1 MNHWRRTGRGPLR
14 ALLRAPGYT
23 LPAWMAMG
31 VGILYGGPLLALAHA
46 RLGLAAPA
54 APVPAFDRAPGGGWT
69 ERLVA
74 PETVQALGVDAL
86 VRATLA
92 AVLLLMGAA
101 AVNLATLVLARA
113 SARRAD
119 TAVRAALG
127 ATPGRLVRAA
137 VAEAGA
143 LGMAGIVAGALAGAA
158 VSLLVRASWPAS
170 AGSMGAYRPAPGIGA
185 AAAALLTPTLL
196 LAALPAWM
204 GARGRLHAWLAAG
217 ARATAGPGEVL
228 LRKGLAILQ
237 FGAALTLLCG
247 ALVLVRGSL
256 PRSDP
261 RALGFDPRD
270 TLTFR
275 VRLPAGA
282 ADAARE
288 QARLLAAVRAVP
300 GVVSASAASPGAW
313 LGQGQNDWVHTRC
326 QGCGDAGIAT
336 PLLAGGALHHAVA
349 PGYFRVLGI
358 RVLAGREFGANEGA
372 GGRPAVVVNRAFAT
386 FMLPRANPVGQRV
399 SFTGP
404 FGRMYDVVGVV
415 DDVHAQSAGS
425 TGVPV
430 PAVYLSALQHPPR
443 TLDVAV
449 RTRGEPMDLAG
460 AVRAAAA
467 GRVPGARIRDVRT
480 MEELLR
486 RHAAPLRWFGWLMA
500 AVAAGSLALSAGGLF
515 AVMNFVVARRTRE
528 IGVRMALGASQREV
542 VRQMLRE
549 AARVACFGAVL
560 GGVGALTLARGLE
573 LGFAGMRALDGPVYA
588 SVATLLAAV
597 CLGAAWFP
605 ARRAAGAQP
614 MEALRAD

>member
-1 MNHWRRTGRGPLR
+1 MNLRQRTGRGPLR
-14 ALLRAPGYT
+14 ALLRAPGYA
-23 LPAWMAMG
+23 LPAFTAMAL
-31 VGILYGGPLLALAHA
+31 GIMHGGPLLSLARA
-46 RLGLAAPA
+46 RLGLAAPHA
-54 APVPAFDRAPGGGWT
+54 AGPAFDRAPGGGWT
-69 ERLVA
+69 TRLVA

-86 VRATLA
+86 VRAALA
-92 AVLLLMGAA
+92 AVLLLMAAA

-113 SARRAD
+113 TARRAD

-143 LGMAGIVAGALAGAA
+143 LGMAGIVAGALLGAA

-170 AGSMGAYRPAPGIGA
+170 AGSMGAYRPALGIGA
-185 AAAALLTPTLL
+185 AAAALLIPTLL
-196 LAALPAWM
+196 LAVIPAWT
-204 GARGRLHAWLAAG
+204 GARGRLHGWLAAG

-228 LRKGLAILQ
+228 LRKGLTILQ
-237 FGAALTLLCG
+237 FGAALMLLCG

-261 RALGFDPRD
+261 QALGFDPRD

-275 VRLPAGA
+275 MHLPPGA
-282 ADAARE
+282 ADAAHE
-288 QARLLAAVRAVP
+288 QSRLLAAVRAVP

-313 LGQGQNDWVHTRC
+313 LAQGETDWVHSRC
-326 QGCGDAGIAT
+326 RGCGDAGVLT
-336 PLLAGGALHHAVA
+336 PLLAGGAVHHAVA
-349 PGYFRVLGI
+349 PGYFRALGI
-358 RVLAGREFGANEGA
+358 RVLAGREFGADEGA
-372 GGRPAVVVNRAFAT
+372 GGRPAVLVNRAFAT

-415 DDVHAQSAGS
+415 DDVHARSAGS

-449 RTRGEPMDLAG
+449 RTRGEPMDVAE

-467 GRVPGARIRDVRT
+467 ASVPGARIRDVRT
-480 MEELLR
+480 MDELLR

-515 AVMNFVVARRTRE
+515 AVMNFAVARRRRE
-528 IGVRMALGASQREV
+528 IGVRMALGASQRDV
-542 VRQMLRE
+542 VRQMLKE

-560 GGVGALTLARGLE
+560 GGAGALTLARGLE
-573 LGFAGMRALDGPVYA
+573 LGFAGMHALDWPVYA
-588 SVATLLAAV
+588 GVAALLAAV
-597 CLGAAWFP
+597 CLAAAWFP
-605 ARRAAGAQP
+605 ARQAAGVQP